1 MTSSPHLPPQVVHV
15 YEADLIW
22 VTSGANHGDALDLA
36 ALSEPGDV
44 YQLDR
49 DAKPL
54 RLLLSADPDAGQIIC
69 PGSEVGQAG
78 EQIRLVARHVMI
90 TPEGDTV
97 DILLIHHEEAHQFY
111 ALPLSPIIPRV
122 DYTLLEATD
131 DPGDV
136 RLSDLVCIAFTT
148 GTLITMAGGAQRPI
162 ETLTPGER
170 VLTRDNGPQPV
181 RLVAKTTL
189 RALGSF
195 APVVISAGTLGN
207 ESDLVVAPHHR
218 VFLYRRGERRLGD
231 TAEILVQAKHLVDGE
246 HVWRREGG
254 YVDYYALVFDHHE
267 IVYAEGV
274 PVESLQVS
282 EATLSLMPE
291 ELTAEIRARLP
302 DLTHTPHFGTEA
314 GKDLLDMVGR
324 EALFRKKD

>member
-1 MTSSPHLPPQVVHV
+1 MSSRTAVPPQAVHV
-15 YEADLIW
+15 FDADLVW
-22 VTSGANHGDALDLA
+22 VTSGANQGDGLDLA
-36 ALSEPGDV
+36 ALCEPGDV

-49 DAKPL
+49 EAQPL
-54 RLLLSADPDAGQIIC
+54 RLLIEADTTQGQHIAT
-69 PGSEVGQAG
+69 GSEVGAAG
-78 EQIRLVARHVMI
+78 DTIHLVARHVMI

-97 DILLIHHEEAHQFY
+97 DILLIRHEESQALY
-111 ALPLSPIIPRV
+111 ALPLSPIVPRV
-122 DYTLLEATD
+122 DYTLIEAQE

-162 ETLTPGER
+162 ETLAPGDR
-170 VLTRDNGPQPV
+170 VLTRDNGPQPL
-181 RLVAKTTL
+181 RLVAKATL

-218 VFLYRRGERRLGD
+218 VFLYRRGEKRIGD
-231 TAEILVQAKHLVDGE
+231 TSEILVQAKHLVDGE

-267 IVYAEGV
+267 IVYAEGI

-282 EATLSLMPE
+282 DAVLKLMPE
-291 ELTAEIRARLP
+291 ELSAEIRARLP
-302 DLTHTPHFGTEA
+302 DLNHTPHFGTEA
-314 GKDLLDMVGR
+314 GRDVLDKVGR
-324 EALFRKKD
+324 EALFRKKE

>member
-1 MTSSPHLPPQVVHV
+1 MTASRSLPPQVVHV

-22 VTSGANHGDALDLA
+22 VTSGANQGDGLDLA
-36 ALSEPGDV
+36 ALCQPGDI
-44 YQLDR
+44 YQLER
-49 DAKPL
+49 AARPL
-54 RLLLSADPDAGQIIC
+54 RLLIAADPDTGQRIC
-69 PGSEVGQAG
+69 AGSELGAEG
-78 EQIRLVARHVMI
+78 DRIALLARHVFI
-90 TPEGDTV
+90 TPDGDTV
-97 DILLIHHEEAHQFY
+97 DILLIRHEETQIFY
-111 ALPLSPIIPRV
+111 ALPLSPIAPRV

-162 ETLTPGER
+162 ETLAPGDR
-170 VLTRDNGPQPV
+170 VLTRDSGPQPV
-181 RLVAKTTL
+181 RLVARATL

-207 ESDLVVAPHHR
+207 ESDLIVAPHHR
-218 VFLYRRGERRLGD
+218 VFLYRRGEKRLGD
-231 TAEILVQAKHLVDGE
+231 TAEILVQAKHLVDGD

-254 YVDYYALVFDHHE
+254 YVDYFALVFDRHE

-291 ELTAEIRARLP
+291 ELSAEIKARLP
-302 DLTHTPHFGTEA
+302 DLSHTPHFGTEA
-314 GKDLLDMVGR
+314 GREMLDRVGR

>member
-1 MTSSPHLPPQVVHV
+1 MTSPPALPPQAVHV

-22 VTSGANHGDALDLA
+22 VTSGANHGDGLDLA
-36 ALSEPGDV
+36 ALSQPGDV

-49 DAKPL
+49 GAKPL
-54 RLLLSADPDAGQIIC
+54 RLLLSADPAQRQHICAGSDVGTEGDQI
-69 PGSEVGQAG
+69 A
-78 EQIRLVARHVMI
+78 LVARHVMI

-97 DILLIHHEEAHQFY
+97 DILLIRHEATQALY
-111 ALPLSPIIPRV
+111 ALPLSPIIARV

-148 GTLITMAGGAQRPI
+148 GTMITMAGGAQRLI
-162 ETLTPGER
+162 ETLGPGDR

-207 ESDLVVAPHHR
+207 ESDLIVAPHHR
-218 VFLYRRGERRLGD
+218 VFLYRRGAQRLGD

-282 EATLSLMPE
+282 EAVLKLMPE

-302 DLTHTPHFGTEA
+302 DLIHTPHFGTEA
-314 GKDLLDMVGR
+314 GRDLLDRVGR
-324 EALFRKKD
+324 AALFRKKD